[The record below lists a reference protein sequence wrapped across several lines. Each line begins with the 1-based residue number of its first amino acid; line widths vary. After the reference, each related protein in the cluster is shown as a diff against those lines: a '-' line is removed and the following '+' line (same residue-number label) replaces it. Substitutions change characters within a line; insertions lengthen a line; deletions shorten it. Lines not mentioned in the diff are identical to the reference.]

1 MKIYFIIIMIPIS
14 IALIGQNDH
23 ISNSYKRIYDTR
35 YPALKYYY
43 DSSTQTHDYSG
54 NWDFDGDKIS
64 DSLSFVGNGGAH
76 LYFHLRL
83 RISSELKTR
92 NFEFLVLDFPVL
104 DSIDHFRKVYGK
116 TSIFP
121 VFVVHDFNN
130 DGRMDI
136 YFNTDINFAAIPS
149 RLKRKGVTSGNLLI
163 TYEKKD
169 IVIKNFPGVN

>member
-1 MKIYFIIIMIPIS
+1 MIALIQFS
-14 IALIGQNDH
+14 IALIAQSDH
-23 ISNSYKRIYDTR
+23 LTNSYKSTYHAK

-43 DSSTQTHDYSG
+43 DATTETHDYSG

-83 RISSELKTR
+83 KISSELKTR
-92 NFEFLVLDFPVL
+92 NFEYLVSDFPVL

-121 VFVVHDFNN
+121 VFVAHDFNN

-136 YFNTDINFAAIPS
+136 YFNTDINFAPIPKH
-149 RLKRKGVTSGNLLI
+149 LKRKGVTSRNLLI
-163 TYEKKD
+163 SYEKKG
-169 IVIKNFPGVN
+169 IVIRNFPGVN